1 MLALPALALP
11 AQAAAGF
18 TARRLGRITID
29 TVSVYSEPSDKST
42 ILYQRK
48 RDEVINLYDELISP
62 DGPGYNPRWYKVWRG
77 YIHCARVQ
85 AVAEVYNQPAT
96 SLPEGGQL
104 GEITVPVSYP
114 MYKRPKGWQTLYPLY
129 YESVFWITDITE
141 GPEGT
146 PWYQITEA
154 WSKDKFYLPARDVR
168 LIPSSELAPISPDVP
183 PEEKRVEVSILHQQL
198 RAFEGDDMVF
208 ECRISSGLDKEREG
222 YIPWRTPH
230 GSFRVLSKMPSQ
242 RMGEDPITA
251 DISGYVLP
259 GVPWVVFFHETG
271 VATHGTYWH
280 DNYGVPMSHGCINMR
295 PADAKWLYL
304 WTTPVVKEGARDAKG
319 NGTRIKVATEFS

>member
-1 MLALPALALP
+1 MSDMADLTRRSFLRSAMLALPALALP

-114 MYKRPKGWQTLYPLY
+114 MYKRRVCVLDHRYHRRSGRHPMVSDHRSL
-129 YESVFWITDITE
+129 VE
-141 GPEGT
+141 G
-146 PWYQITEA
+146 
-154 WSKDKFYLPARDVR
+154 
-168 LIPSSELAPISPDVP
+168 
-183 PEEKRVEVSILHQQL
+183 
-198 RAFEGDDMVF
+198 
-208 ECRISSGLDKEREG
+208 
-222 YIPWRTPH
+222 
-230 GSFRVLSKMPSQ
+230 
-242 RMGEDPITA
+242 
-251 DISGYVLP
+251 
-259 GVPWVVFFHETG
+259 
-271 VATHGTYWH
+271 
-280 DNYGVPMSHGCINMR
+280 
-295 PADAKWLYL
+295 
-304 WTTPVVKEGARDAKG
+304 
-319 NGTRIKVATEFS
+319 